1 MIFSTVGE
9 TILKI
14 PHTYSS
20 KKDEG
25 RLGGAQEVRNER
37 ALFVYNRVQNKIT
50 GRDFNPEVALSVAA
64 QVEKLIEQ
72 ATVLENLS
80 RCFSGWCAFW

>member
-1 MIFSTVGE
+1 MQ
-9 TILKI
+9 
-14 PHTYSS
+14 
-20 KKDEG
+20 KDEG

-72 ATVLENLS
+72 ATALENLC

>member
-1 MIFSTVGE
+1 MDTSYLLF
-9 TILKI
+9 L
-14 PHTYSS
+14 
-20 KKDEG
+20 KDEG

-50 GRDFNPEVALSVAA
+50 GRDFNPEVALSVPA